1 MKLTGPVSRVNDK
14 LKLVGHGRSLRA
26 AFSLNN
32 DQPLIYGRYRKVF
45 SLSVG
50 PLDFQFVNPGRLAQ
64 TEMQRHVILG
74 TINSSTYNI
83 ASLAQI
89 SCAQVGNAADRVSRT
104 LPCNV
109 TDKL

>member
-1 MKLTGPVSRVNDK
+1 MKLSLSSADDK
-14 LKLVGHGRSLRA
+14 LKLIGLDRSLGT

-32 DQPLIYGRYRKVF
+32 DQLLIDGRHWKVF

-64 TEMQRHVILG
+64 TEMQRQIILG
-74 TINSSTYNI
+74 TIARSAYNV
-83 ASLAQI
+83 APLAQV
-89 SCAQVGNAADRVSRT
+89 SCAQIGNAADRVSRT
-104 LPCNV
+104 LPRNV